1 MEKPIVLYIY
11 NNNNN
16 YYNYNY
22 NYNRRHIRPYTL
34 RHQDA
39 SFLLT
44 RRHRQNIHPKLCAHL
59 KIPQQNF
66 PEEGSSRPR
75 SLTSGSTRSRC

>member
-1 MEKPIVLYIY
+1 MMIMIIIIIAVIMGDTEG
-11 NNNNN
+11 
-16 YYNYNY
+16 
-22 NYNRRHIRPYTL
+22 PYTL

-44 RRHRQNIHPKLCAHL
+44 RRQRQSIHPELCAHL
-59 KIPQQNF
+59 EIPQQNF

-75 SLTSGSTRSRC
+75 SLTSRSTRSRC